1 MLSVHMFS
9 SLDGVVQGPGG
20 PDEDARDGFD
30 RGGWF
35 IPFTSDPVF
44 GEIVA
49 GWFRAADALLLGR
62 VTFETFRGYWPRVT
76 DPDDP
81 VATAINTGPRY
92 VVSST
97 LTDPGWDGTVVVD
110 PTDPAGLAGEIA
122 ALKQAVPGELQV
134 HGSARLA
141 RSLHD
146 LGLVDVYRI
155 IVAPVALGGGLRLF
169 DDGAA
174 PSGFDVTRSHVAG
187 SGLVYLELTPKPL
200 EVSEAVV
207 EGGRDAT
214 R

>member
-1 MLSVHMFS
+1 MVLSVNIFS

-20 PDEDARDGFD
+20 PDEDTRGGFD

-35 IPFTSDPVF
+35 IPFTSDAVF

-49 GWFRAADALLLGR
+49 EWFRAADALLLGCT
-62 VTFETFRGYWPRVT
+62 TFEMFRGYWPQVT

-81 VATAINTGPRY
+81 VATTINAGPRY

-97 LTDPGWDGTVVVD
+97 LTDPAWEGTIVVD
-110 PTDPAGLAGEIA
+110 PTDLAGRIA
-122 ALKQAVPGELQV
+122 ALKQSVPGELQV

-155 IVAPVALGGGLRLF
+155 FLAPVALGGGLRLF
-169 DDGAA
+169 DDGAV

-200 EVSEAVV
+200 EIAEAAV
-207 EGGRDAT
+207 EDGRDTT